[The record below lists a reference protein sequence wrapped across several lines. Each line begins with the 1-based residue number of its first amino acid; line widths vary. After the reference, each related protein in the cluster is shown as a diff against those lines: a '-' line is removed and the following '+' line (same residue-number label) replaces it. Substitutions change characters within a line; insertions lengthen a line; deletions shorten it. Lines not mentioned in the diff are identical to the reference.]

1 MTKDKDKLYFRVEY
15 DSGTKVVWGKAV
27 ERQLARLPAQI
38 CEKLQAWATD
48 VRLIGIREARRRP
61 GYHDEPLHGQRQG
74 QRSVRL
80 SRSYRAIYLEHESG
94 TVLVEVIEVNKHG
107 Y

>member
-1 MTKDKDKLYFRVEY
+1 MTRDKETYFQREY
-15 DSGTKVVWGKAV
+15 KNGTMVVWRKAV
-27 ERQLARLPAQI
+27 ERQLARLPARI
-38 CEKLQAWATD
+38 NEKFQAWVTD
-48 VRLIGIREARRRP
+48 VGLIGIREARRRP
-61 GYHDEPLHGQRQG
+61 GYHDELLHGQRQG

-80 SRSYRAIYLEHESG
+80 SRSYRAIYVEQEGG